1 MDFKREAKVGLLGI
15 IGLVILY
22 FGFNYLKGSDLFSTT
37 EAYHVYY
44 KDVYG
49 LEVSNPVTY
58 NGVVVGRVVDLQ
70 PDYEKDIVKVQLSIK
85 KDVRLSTNTII
96 YLADDGLIGGKLLKL
111 KITPGQRLTGDSEIK
126 GLVEQGLVQLM
137 QDRLDPTLNNVDSL
151 TLSLNKIVNEFA
163 NTGQALKILMANAT
177 NTTLGVNGIIASNA
191 KGLHEITA
199 NTALLTNNLNTL
211 TKSLDAQLKP
221 ILEKTGSFS
230 DTLSNL
236 KITKTVN
243 SLNSTIL
250 DLQKVVNSINA
261 GNGTL
266 GKLTNDDSL
275 YVNLDKTAAN
285 LNKLL
290 ADMKENPKRYVHFS
304 LFGGKKNQ

>member
-15 IGLVILY
+15 IGLAILY
-22 FGFNYLKGSDLFSTT
+22 LGFNYLKGSDLFSTT
-37 EAYHVYY
+37 ENYHVYY
-44 KDVYG
+44 DDVYG

-58 NGVVVGRVVDLQ
+58 NGVVVGRVLGLQ

-85 KDVRLSTNTII
+85 KDVKLSKNTII

-111 KITPGQRLTGDSEIK
+111 KIKPGEKLIGGSEIK

-177 NTTLGVNGIIASNA
+177 TTTLGVNGIIASNS
-191 KGLHEITA
+191 KNLNEITTNA
-199 NTALLTNNLNTL
+199 ALLTNNLSTL
-211 TKSLDAQLKP
+211 TKSLDQQLKP

-230 DTLSNL
+230 DTLSHL
-236 KITKTVN
+236 KLSSTVN
-243 SLNSTIL
+243 SLNSTIS
-250 DLQKVVNSINA
+250 DLHKVVNGINA
-261 GNGTL
+261 GEGTI
-266 GKLTNDDSL
+266 GKLTSNDSL

-304 LFGGKKNQ
+304 LFGGKKNK